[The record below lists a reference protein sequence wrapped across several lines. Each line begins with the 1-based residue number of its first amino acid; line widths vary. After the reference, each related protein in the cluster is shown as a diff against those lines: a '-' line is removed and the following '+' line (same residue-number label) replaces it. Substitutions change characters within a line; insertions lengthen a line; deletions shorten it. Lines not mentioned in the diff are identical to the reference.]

1 MAFHYEV
8 TVDAL
13 LAGMFR
19 ERFRETLEKAGFTV
33 VLELA
38 SPERHYILGLRRGKD
53 SVTLSVAGQLGQKM
67 RTVTISSETFD
78 LSDLISETIKTLARE
93 LVVSFLVPLS
103 EIPPEELE
111 ARMKVYLCD
120 IDEDIYP

>member
-19 ERFRETLEKAGFTV
+19 ERLRETLEKAGFTV

-38 SPERHYILGLRRGKD
+38 SPERPYILGLRRGKD

-111 ARMKVYLCD
+111 ARMKGYLCD